1 MKYLKRLIFRNITF
15 WELYCPSPPNQATLS
30 FFHSVSILGKG
41 RREWDWQW
49 ALLLVPVLGQISLF
63 LQRATYQPHQVT
75 KAVIL
80 CTFVGCFFF
89 KRVLSPITDRCS
101 EAECFLNVFYRKYY
115 GEKIGIYFAW
125 LGFYTE
131 MLFFAAIMG
140 VLCFIYGLSSYDDN
154 ITRLVPLGLGRG
166 IWELTNQI
174 AESKWTCQYDN
185 NVKLIKLV

>member
-1 MKYLKRLIFRNITF
+1 MSFLTKPSDFVFLPLSVHTGKRQERMRLTVSAPTCTSTGPDFSVFTKSNLST
-15 WELYCPSPPNQATLS
+15 SSGNQS
-30 FFHSVSILGKG
+30 SH
-41 RREWDWQW
+41 
-49 ALLLVPVLGQISLF
+49 LVYVCG
-63 LQRATYQPHQVT
+63 V
-75 KAVIL
+75 
-80 CTFVGCFFF
+80 FFF
-89 KRVLSPITDRCS
+89 KRVLSPVTDRCS
-101 EAECFLNVFYRKYY
+101 EAQCFLNVFYRKYY

-166 IWELTNQI
+166 IWELTNQT

-185 NVKLIKLV
+185 NVKLIKLF